1 MIDKNNNNFRRNKSL
16 KNEKFRN
23 DIYKNLEIND
33 NLSNSYLS
41 TSSFGDEKDNHCL
54 KFDSYSPRKPLINNR
69 MYITDLR
76 HNNIKKNNDNI
87 SRNFKGVIDYN
98 RVSNSNYGSYF
109 DEITR
114 NQNNPPLGMYRPNY
128 DFNAK
133 KPRNIFLD
141 NKVPISPKFAKL
153 KKILCKFDVSI
164 SKLLIGLI
172 MYFLLLLLYV

>member
-1 MIDKNNNNFRRNKSL
+1 MIDKNNNFIRNKSL

-87 SRNFKGVIDYN
+87 SRNFKGVIDFN
-98 RVSNSNYGSYF
+98 RVSNSTCNVKVF
-109 DEITR
+109 
-114 NQNNPPLGMYRPNY
+114 
-128 DFNAK
+128 
-133 KPRNIFLD
+133 IFFL
-141 NKVPISPKFAKL
+141 N
-153 KKILCKFDVSI
+153 
-164 SKLLIGLI
+164 LL
-172 MYFLLLLLYV
+172 